1 MAKIEAK
8 DSKGR
13 TALFFAVDCDNGEN
27 TDLVLYLL
35 NEKGCEVNSECSNKE
50 TPLLRAV

>member
-1 MAKIEAK
+1 MLAAEKGNIEIISILLSHGIGKIDTK

-27 TDLVLYLL
+27 TDLIL
-35 NEKGCEVNSECSNKE
+35 
-50 TPLLRAV
+50 